1 MPTEDVPR
9 APRVPRFT
17 LRNVVQAAALM
28 GALWGGSMALIFS
41 GPFARVTPTQGGV
54 EVDARERPL
63 AQLLRGVVLFA
74 LGGVAFGTIMGGVL
88 LLATRKARKDSAA
101 LLAGAGLEPGE
112 RVLEDG
118 PANRQQKVAVGGWL
132 YLTDRRLIFR
142 PHGMNLGF
150 GSPLDLPLGQIAEVS
165 PYNVAWILP
174 TGLAVARRDGATERF
189 VVWQGARAAWLLS
202 IREAAQLPG

>member
-1 MPTEDVPR
+1 MSTEGAPR

-17 LRNVVQAAALM
+17 LRNVAQAAALM
-28 GALWGGSMALIFS
+28 GALWGGGMALVFA

-54 EVDARERPL
+54 EIDARERTLP
-63 AQLLRGVVLFA
+63 QLLRVVVPYA
-74 LGGVAFGTIMGGVL
+74 LGGVAFGTLMGGVL

-101 LLAGAGLEPGE
+101 MLAGAGLEPGE

-132 YLTDRRLIFR
+132 YLTDRRLLFR

-150 GSPLDLPLGQIAEVS
+150 GSPLDLPLGQIADVT
-165 PYNVAWILP
+165 PYNAAWIFP
-174 TGLAVARRDGATERF
+174 TGLCVARRDGTTERF
-189 VVWQGARAAWLLS
+189 IVWQSARPAWLLS
-202 IREAAQLPG
+202 IREAARLEG